1 MGLCLYVGES
11 INQKISSTHQ
21 SLSWEYKTYVGPNN
35 VNFASWNISHQL
47 RQISF
52 ATRTDFR
59 HYHCKWNKMS
69 CKAADMGTMNVWI
82 TLQTTTYHFQAGG
95 KWRTILTVL
104 ILSSESDGIWR
115 KRNNEFFK
123 QSRFSHL
130 AGGVTLQVILETQNE
145 LPRSE
150 GWATNVRIRSTTQSN
165 RTKPAKVKTHLASE
179 PLIWKVMEIII

>member
-1 MGLCLYVGES
+1 MWISLPGIFL
-11 INQKISSTHQ
+11 ISSGRF
-21 SLSWEYKTYVGPNN
+21 LL
-35 VNFASWNISHQL
+35 QL
-47 RQISF
+47 EQTSDITT
-52 ATRTDFR
+52 ANET
-59 HYHCKWNKMS
+59 KWVARLLIWAPWMFEPPCESQHIIAKQCWM
-69 CKAADMGTMNVWI
+69 
-82 TLQTTTYHFQAGG
+82 AGG
-95 KWRTILTVL
+95 KWRTILPVL

>member
-1 MGLCLYVGES
+1 M
-11 INQKISSTHQ
+11 INQSEDIIHSSKLILRIQDTIS
-21 SLSWEYKTYVGPNN
+21 GPNN

-69 CKAADMGTMNVWI
+69 CKAADMGTMNVWT
-82 TLQTTTYHFQAGG
+82 TLRITTYHYQAGG
-95 KWRTILTVL
+95 KWRTILPVL

-179 PLIWKVMEIII
+179 ESP